1 MPGAA
6 RMCCVGILEITSCE
20 TFITAISGLV
30 KYGGIMSMVTMWT
43 SYCLRLPDT
52 VWSRLRAVHFNDRS
66 WGRRRLGYVN
76 AGRCEIAICALPPR
90 VSLTKFLDYPRFRL
104 HRSHR
109 SPRNFGAVRGRQ
121 WPELAV
127 RRFTLYHVFLHELGH
142 LQVVDSKAK
151 RMRRKFA
158 GETRAQEFADYW
170 RTRLWLNRFDHRDP
184 VHNPPSTEEWDQLD
198 EREANASKCCTHK

>member
-1 MPGAA
+1 VLRRDFGENVMRTIHYSYSRAS
-6 RMCCVGILEITSCE
+6 EIRRHYVDGNDVDVLLS
-20 TFITAISGLV
+20 
-30 KYGGIMSMVTMWT
+30 
-43 SYCLRLPDT
+43 RLPEE

-76 AGRCEIAICALPPR
+76 DGRCEIAICALPPR
-90 VSLTKFLDYPRFRL
+90 VSLTKFLDYPQFRL

-158 GETRAQEFADYW
+158 GETKAQEFADYW

-198 EREANASKCCTHK
+198 EHEANASGCCSDE